1 MQPCNRLPEGR
12 PLRRTVG
19 GIERLVPLAIA
30 GLSWSKNV
38 NAACGFL
45 NRAMSE
51 FDARQMSLA
60 LASVLAGNRAA
71 KLEYGPAALNDPD
84 QDDDDRQNKKNMDK
98 SPQGVGGHEPQ

>member
-1 MQPCNRLPEGR
+1 MGACTDL
-12 PLRRTVG
+12 
-19 GIERLVPLAIA
+19 
-30 GLSWSKNV
+30 NV
-38 NAACGFL
+38 S
-45 NRAMSE
+45 AMSE